1 MRIAVITTA
10 VLILLT
16 GCGGGTSNP
25 LVKHSNSFYSSNQT
39 FTTALYPVPYHT
51 PVKVGYITPMVTL
64 PNDYSWAVMD
74 IHTEK
79 LTSAGENLIVT
90 GFKSQP
96 ADTTNWT
103 NFNISVFG
111 WENNQFV
118 DQTNSWFSPDEN
130 QIVGTHTAKF
140 ADLDNNGRLDMV
152 VAPYTDGVITT
163 KHPAYAYFNNTNNS
177 FTRAAI
183 DINVAPTE
191 LARIDSKDRIDAHD
205 IAIED
210 LNNDGYKD
218 IIIGDYGWN
227 TTLAINQGNGSFVS
241 YTQHTR
247 DLPGMSSLAVADFL
261 NNGTKT
267 ILAVDQG
274 RAYSNYNEPGL
285 YSWNID
291 DANNL
296 NFSIISLGPKPRF
309 ELSKWESYNFGGGAP
324 GDSGHNVRVIAYDW
338 NDNGIMDAIVLSRPT
353 KTNNELPK
361 FSEIQFLKN
370 DGNGNFTDET
380 DSIVIGYNH
389 DTVVSYNPKFIDI
402 NGDGL
407 VDILLP
413 TAGDFTYD
421 NNSSQI
427 LLKTSDGKY
436 MAAYQNVL
444 TDFSAQANAIA
455 EHPNSGNTINIL
467 QSPDNK
473 SYLVTAVKQSNN
485 QMAVYLSL
493 IGDNFVNA
501 TQAISSIQARWPWM
515 SDAAANTL
523 LSQTSKTY
531 LNGHVIDLNKAFNP
545 NGVLQIHNRPVS
557 GYISG
562 INFDSYNL
570 SVQALDSMGRNFT
583 LDIAS
588 SVTDTLS
595 FWSRNYVP
603 NQLTPRSQT
612 EYLIG
617 GSNYEYNNLRFGGGD
632 SNWSIGTPL
641 IPVNESMTVSAQMT
655 TLSFN
660 PWIQFGGIW
669 GSVNYSSMFE
679 SVVTHKKD
687 NWQQQFGYIYTTTN
701 MTPGLITRVD
711 NFHAV
716 WLETGYATEKFG
728 FFTGVRPWI
737 VNGGVNAEL
746 PTSVD
751 THGNLQYTNL
761 HFKINNPANMYLRTV
776 YTDQVTKNITYKLSG
791 MFVDNGQYRTQ
802 LEFKYFY

>member
-1 MRIAVITTA
+1 MRIAILAIA
-10 VLILLT
+10 VSLI
-16 GCGGGTSNP
+16 GCGGGGGSGNP
-25 LVKHSNSFYSSNQT
+25 LAQPSFNSAIQPS
-39 FTTALYPVPYHT
+39 YPVPYHT
-51 PVKVGYITPMVTL
+51 PVKAGYITPMVTL

-74 IHTEK
+74 IHTES
-79 LTSAGENLIVT
+79 LTGQGDNLIVT

-96 ADTTNWT
+96 ANATNWT
-103 NFNISVFG
+103 NFNISIFG

-118 DQTNSWFSPDEN
+118 DQTGSWFAAGEN
-130 QIVGTHTAKF
+130 HIVGTHTAKF

-152 VAPYTDGVITT
+152 VAPWTDGAIAT
-163 KHPAYAYFNNTNNS
+163 KHPAYAYFNNPNNS
-177 FTRAAI
+177 FTRTTI
-183 DINVAPTE
+183 DINIAPSE
-191 LARIDSKDRIDAHD
+191 LARVDSKDRIDAHD

-210 LNNDGYKD
+210 FNNDGYKD

-227 TTLAINQGNGSFVS
+227 TTLALNQGNHSFVS
-241 YTQHTR
+241 YTQQYR
-247 DLPGMSSLAVADFL
+247 NLPGMSSLAVADFL

-291 DANNL
+291 GSNNL
-296 NFSIISLGPKPRF
+296 NFSLISLSPRPRF
-309 ELSKWESYNFGGGAP
+309 ELPKWASYNFGGGAP
-324 GDSGHNVRVIAYDW
+324 GDAGHNVRVLAYDW
-338 NDNGIMDAIVLSRPT
+338 NDNGVMDAIVLSRPT
-353 KTNNELPK
+353 RTNNQWPK

-370 DGNGNFTDET
+370 DGSGNFIDET
-380 DSIVIGYNH
+380 DNVVVGYNH
-389 DTVVSYNPKFIDI
+389 NTVVSYNPKFVDI

-444 TDFSAQANAIA
+444 TDFTAQANAIA
-455 EHPNSGNTINIL
+455 QHPNSGNTLNIL

-473 SYLVTAVKQSNN
+473 SYLVTAVKLSNN

-501 TQAISSIQARWPWM
+501 TQAISTIQARWPWM
-515 SDAAANTL
+515 SDATANTL

-531 LNGHVIDLNKAFNP
+531 LNGHVIDLDRALNP
-545 NGVLQIHNRPVS
+545 IGGLQIKNLPIT

-562 INFDSYNL
+562 INVNSHSL
-570 SVQALDSMGRNFT
+570 SVQALDNIGRNFS
-583 LDIAS
+583 INVS
-588 SVTDTLS
+588 PSVVDTFS

-603 NQLTPRSQT
+603 NQLTPSSQT

-617 GSNYEYNNLRFGGGD
+617 GSNYEHNNLRFGGHD

-641 IPVNESMTVSAQMT
+641 IPINESVSVSAQMT
-655 TLSFN
+655 TLNYN
-660 PWIQFGGIW
+660 PWIQFSGMW

-679 SVVTHKKD
+679 SVITHRKN

-701 MTPGLITRVD
+701 MNPGIITQVD

-746 PTSVD
+746 PTGID
-751 THGNLQYTNL
+751 TQGNLQYTNL
-761 HFKINNPANMYLRTV
+761 HFKINNPVNMYLRTV
-776 YTDQVTKNITYKLSG
+776 YTDTITKNIAYKLSG

-802 LEFKYFY
+802 LELKYFY